1 MAVLMVRSKIRAEAV
16 GDVDA
21 AVEHLF
27 AAIHQAQPE
36 GIRYASF
43 RLPDGV
49 TYVALL
55 ALDEGVDNPL
65 PALPEFSEFQDN
77 LKNVDGRAAN
87 RRAAFGG
94 RVVPPLLTHIG
105 G

>member
-16 GDVDA
+16 GDVDT
-21 AVEHLF
+21 AVEGLF

-36 GIRYASF
+36 GIRYMSC

-65 PALPEFSEFQDN
+65 PALPEFKEFQEN
-77 LKNVDGRAAN
+77 LKKWMAGPPTAEPLT
-87 RRAAFGG
+87 
-94 RVVPPLLTHIG
+94 VVG
-105 G
+105 SYRFV